1 VGTKY
6 PGYNFGGLFGQQN
19 IVCYEINGFIM
30 WFWTV
35 RAGGGGGRGSFVVIS
50 QNYTFIATPGPL
62 YTSMLDL
69 FCSCEVSYI
78 LIYCKHIQ
86 H

>member
-35 RAGGGGGRGSFVVIS
+35 RAGGGGGGAGGLLWLFLKI
-50 QNYTFIATPGPL
+50 IPL
-62 YTSMLDL
+62 
-69 FCSCEVSYI
+69 
-78 LIYCKHIQ
+78 
-86 H
+86 